1 MDKANEH
8 VSESFMT
15 YNGFNRPALV
25 AGIPLMLLLFTAFF
39 AVLTGF
45 PAIFLW
51 GIKGIII
58 PVICAL
64 FLFIVKLACE
74 NDSNALRVIR
84 LNLMGLL
91 LKIRHRDLIIGYSS
105 IR

>member
-1 MDKANEH
+1 
-8 VSESFMT
+8 MT

-25 AGIPLMLLLFTAFF
+25 SGIPLMLLLFTDFF

-51 GIKGIII
+51 GMKGLII
-58 PVICAL
+58 PAICAL

-74 NDSNALRVIR
+74 NDPNALRVIR

-105 IR
+105 VR

>member
-1 MDKANEH
+1 
-8 VSESFMT
+8 MT

-39 AVLTGF
+39 AFLTGF
-45 PAIFLW
+45 PAIFFW
-51 GIKGIII
+51 GMKGLII
-58 PVICAL
+58 PVVCAL
-64 FLFIVKLACE
+64 FLFMVKLGCE
-74 NDSNALRVIR
+74 NDPNALRVIR

-105 IR
+105 VR